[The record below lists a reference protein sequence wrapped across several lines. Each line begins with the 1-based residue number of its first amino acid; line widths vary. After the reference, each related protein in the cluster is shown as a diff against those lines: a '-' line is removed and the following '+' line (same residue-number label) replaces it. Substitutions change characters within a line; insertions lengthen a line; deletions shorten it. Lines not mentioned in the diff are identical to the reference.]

1 MAVQVTPVKN
11 WRGMPIATRWWK
23 SPLTRKRRES
33 VPRWPSASLPWMSAV
48 VVAVAVTGLVGLS
61 SAVAEPVDPANSV
74 RRARTAAEGD
84 DPAAVLP
91 PAPGSPSQD
100 RPIGVANEGIEL
112 QAVQSTDAAPAER
125 LQFSTQTNREEVQEY
140 DPWEPYNE
148 KMFAFNHDVFDRF
161 LLKPAATVWDK
172 VVPDWLQQS
181 LANAFDNLGMPRRL
195 VNSLLQAKFRGAAR
209 EVTRFFI
216 NTTFGIAGFFD
227 IAKDSGLQ
235 KSDEDTGQTLGF
247 YGVGPGPYLI
257 LPILSPLTV
266 RDGIGYAADIA
277 LDPLNYF
284 IPFAASMGRR
294 AGETVNDRSGNL
306 ELFQSVE
313 ENTVDLYSAV
323 RNAYLQRRQRAIEE

>member
-1 MAVQVTPVKN
+1 M
-11 WRGMPIATRWWK
+11 
-23 SPLTRKRRES
+23 
-33 VPRWPSASLPWMSAV
+33 PRWPSASLPWMSAV

>member
-1 MAVQVTPVKN
+1 
-11 WRGMPIATRWWK
+11 MP
-23 SPLTRKRRES
+23 RRPNS
-33 VPRWPSASLPWMSAV
+33 SMPWVGAA
-48 VVAVAVTGLVGLS
+48 VVAVAFAGLVGTS
-61 SAVAEPVDPANSV
+61 SALAEPVDSSIAAPG
-74 RRARTAAEGD
+74 ARTAAEGD
-84 DPAAVLP
+84 IPAAGLQ
-91 PAPGSPSQD
+91 PAPETPLQD
-100 RPIGVANEGIEL
+100 RPVGVATEEIEL
-112 QAVQSTDAAPAER
+112 EAVQLTGGAPAER
-125 LQFSTQTNREEVQEY
+125 LQFSTQTDREELQEY

-148 KMFAFNHDVFDRF
+148 KMFAFNHDVFDRY
-161 LLKPAATVWDK
+161 LLKPVATVWDK
-172 VVPDWLQQS
+172 VVPNWLQQS

-195 VNSLLQAKFRGAAR
+195 VNSLLQAKFRGAGR